1 MGMFKRIFATLLAL
15 CLALPGTCVL
25 TGCSSQELGAV
36 AGAIAGS
43 GSPAGGNQTQDSAGS
58 ALAPQGDSY
67 AYTFRS
73 QRQLSEHFEKHGREM
88 GYESPGAY
96 ERAASRVATN
106 PASLH
111 KTEKEDGD
119 DVYYLVTSNEF
130 VVVSTDGFIRTYFC
144 PDSGKR
150 YYDRQ

>member
-1 MGMFKRIFATLLAL
+1 MSSFKRVLAALLAL
-15 CLALPGTCVL
+15 AMALAFALPLAACSGEYSPS
-25 TGCSSQELGAV
+25 TGISSGSS
-36 AGAIAGS
+36 AGVSQSQGSTGS
-43 GSPAGGNQTQDSAGS
+43 GT

-67 AYTFRS
+67 AYAFRS
-73 QRQLSEHFEKHGREM
+73 QRQLNDHYSKHGREM

-111 KTEKEDGD
+111 KIEKEDGD
-119 DVYYLVTSNEF
+119 DVDYLVTSNEF
-130 VVVSTDGFIRTYFC
+130 VVISTDGYIRTYFC

-150 YYDRQ
+150 YFDRQ

>member
-1 MGMFKRIFATLLAL
+1 MSSFKRVLAALLAL
-15 CLALPGTCVL
+15 AMALSFALPLAACSGEYSPSTGISSGSSAGVSQSQGGT
-25 TGCSSQELGAV
+25 
-36 AGAIAGS
+36 GS
-43 GSPAGGNQTQDSAGS
+43 GT

-67 AYTFRS
+67 AYAFRS
-73 QRQLSEHFEKHGREM
+73 QRQLNDHYSKHGREM

-106 PASLH
+106 PTSLH
-111 KTEKEDGD
+111 KIEKEDGD

-130 VVVSTDGFIRTYFC
+130 VVISTDGYIRTYFC

-150 YYDRQ
+150 YFDRQ

>member
-1 MGMFKRIFATLLAL
+1 MSSFKRVLAALLAL
-15 CLALPGTCVL
+15 AAAFVLALPLAACSGEYSSS
-25 TGCSSQELGAV
+25 TGIS
-36 AGAIAGS
+36 AGS
-43 GSPAGGNQTQDSAGS
+43 GAGVSQSQDGAGS
-58 ALAPQGDSY
+58 GTALAPQGDSY

-73 QRQLSEHFEKHGREM
+73 QRQLSEHFDKHGREM

-111 KTEKEDGD
+111 KIEKEDGD
-119 DVYYLVTSNEF
+119 DVYYLVTTNEF
-130 VVVSTDGFIRTYFC
+130 VVISTDGFIRTYFC

-150 YYDRQ
+150 YFDRQ

>member
-1 MGMFKRIFATLLAL
+1 MSSFKRVLAALLAL
-15 CLALPGTCVL
+15 AMALAFALPLAACSGEYSPSTGISSGSSAGVSQSQGGT
-25 TGCSSQELGAV
+25 
-36 AGAIAGS
+36 GS
-43 GSPAGGNQTQDSAGS
+43 GT

-67 AYTFRS
+67 AYAFRS
-73 QRQLSEHFEKHGREM
+73 QRQLNDHYNKHGREM

-111 KTEKEDGD
+111 KIEKEDGD

-130 VVVSTDGFIRTYFC
+130 VVISTDGYIRTYFC

-150 YYDRQ
+150 YFDRQ

>member
-1 MGMFKRIFATLLAL
+1 MSSFKRVLAALLAL
-15 CLALPGTCVL
+15 AMALSFALPLAACSGEYSPSTGISSGSSAGVSQSQGGT
-25 TGCSSQELGAV
+25 
-36 AGAIAGS
+36 GS
-43 GSPAGGNQTQDSAGS
+43 GT

-67 AYTFRS
+67 AYAFRS
-73 QRQLSEHFEKHGREM
+73 QRQLNDHYSKHGREM

-106 PASLH
+106 PTSLH
-111 KTEKEDGD
+111 KIEKEDGD

-130 VVVSTDGFIRTYFC
+130 VVISIDGYIRTYFC

-150 YYDRQ
+150 YFDRQ

>member
-1 MGMFKRIFATLLAL
+1 MSSFKRALAALLAL
-15 CLALPGTCVL
+15 AMALAFALPLAACSGEYSPSTDISSGSSAGVSQSQGGT
-25 TGCSSQELGAV
+25 
-36 AGAIAGS
+36 GS
-43 GSPAGGNQTQDSAGS
+43 GT

-73 QRQLSEHFEKHGREM
+73 QRQLNDHYSKHGREM

-111 KTEKEDGD
+111 KIEKEDGD

-130 VVVSTDGFIRTYFC
+130 VVIATDEYIRTYFC

-150 YYDRQ
+150 YFDRQ

>member
-1 MGMFKRIFATLLAL
+1 MSSFKRVLAALLAL
-15 CLALPGTCVL
+15 AMALAFALPIAACSGEYSPSTDISSGSSAGVSQSQGGT
-25 TGCSSQELGAV
+25 
-36 AGAIAGS
+36 GS
-43 GSPAGGNQTQDSAGS
+43 GT

-67 AYTFRS
+67 AYAFRS
-73 QRQLSEHFEKHGREM
+73 QRQLNDHYSKHGREM

-111 KTEKEDGD
+111 KIEKEDGD

-130 VVVSTDGFIRTYFC
+130 VVISTDGYIRTYFC

-150 YYDRQ
+150 YFDRQ

>member
-1 MGMFKRIFATLLAL
+1 MSSFKRVLAALLAL
-15 CLALPGTCVL
+15 AMALAFALPLAACSGEYSSS
-25 TGCSSQELGAV
+25 TGIS
-36 AGAIAGS
+36 AGS
-43 GSPAGGNQTQDSAGS
+43 GAGVSQSQDGAGS
-58 ALAPQGDSY
+58 GTALAPQGDSY

-73 QRQLSEHFEKHGREM
+73 QRQLSEHFDKHGREM

-111 KTEKEDGD
+111 KIEKEDGD
-119 DVYYLVTSNEF
+119 DVYYLVITNEF
-130 VVVSTDGFIRTYFC
+130 VVISTDGFIRTYFC

-150 YYDRQ
+150 YFDRQ

>member
-1 MGMFKRIFATLLAL
+1 MSSFKRVLAALLAL
-15 CLALPGTCVL
+15 AMALAFALPLAACSGEYSPSTGISSGSSAGVSQSQGGT
-25 TGCSSQELGAV
+25 
-36 AGAIAGS
+36 GS
-43 GSPAGGNQTQDSAGS
+43 GT

-73 QRQLSEHFEKHGREM
+73 QRQLSEHFDKHGREM

-111 KTEKEDGD
+111 KIEKEDGD
-119 DVYYLVTSNEF
+119 DVYYLVITNEF
-130 VVVSTDGFIRTYFC
+130 VVISTDGFIRTYFC

-150 YYDRQ
+150 YFDRQ

>member
-1 MGMFKRIFATLLAL
+1 MSSFKRVLATLLAL
-15 CLALPGTCVL
+15 AVALAFALPLAACSGEYSPSTGISSGSSAGVSQSQGGT
-25 TGCSSQELGAV
+25 
-36 AGAIAGS
+36 GS
-43 GSPAGGNQTQDSAGS
+43 GT

-67 AYTFRS
+67 AYAFRS
-73 QRQLSEHFEKHGREM
+73 QRQLNDHYSKHGREM

-111 KTEKEDGD
+111 KIEEEDGD

-130 VVVSTDGFIRTYFC
+130 VVISTDGYIRTYFC

-150 YYDRQ
+150 YFDRQ